1 MIELEIDGQK
11 VEVAPGSMVMD
22 AATKLGLY
30 VPHFCYHKKLS
41 IAANCRMCLV
51 EVEKAPKPLPAC
63 ATPVTAGMKVYTA
76 SEKAKIAQKGVMEF
90 LLINHP
96 LDCPICDQG
105 GECQLQ
111 DLAVGYGPSASR
123 YTEEKRVVFH
133 KPMGP
138 LISAEEMSR
147 CIHCTRCV
155 RFGQE
160 IAGVME
166 LGMAGRGEHSE
177 IMSFVGNAIESEL
190 SGNMIDI
197 CPVGALTSKP
207 FRYSARTWELSRRR
221 SVSPHDSLGANIVVQ
236 SKNGKVMRVVPYEN
250 DAVNECWISDR
261 DRFSYEGLNAED
273 RLTVPM
279 IREANGQW
287 READW
292 QEALS
297 KSADLLKQAAS
308 RGSNRVRGLAAPI
321 STLEEMSLMAQV
333 VRGLGSDA
341 IDFRLGLTDAQFD
354 SGRSGI
360 PGLGI
365 PVASLSSVE
374 RVFIVGSQLR
384 AEQPLIAQRIR
395 QAVRHGAEVNTL
407 NAWAEPLLM
416 PVHNS
421 VVASPLDWDAFLQTL
436 VDLAAG
442 AKAKT
447 KAAADQ
453 SFLAQAQAVLQSL
466 SSAPGAGA
474 KTAILAGAGLLG
486 HPQAALLLSRLQ
498 KLASALGAH
507 LGVLPSGANG
517 LGGYLAHAVPSQGGL
532 NTAQMFDAPIAAYV
546 LLNVEPA
553 LDLPFAPQAVK
564 TLKDSLGVV
573 ALTSYRSAVEDL
585 ASVMLPI
592 APFTET
598 SGSFVNLEGR
608 LQTFQA
614 VVPPEGQTRPGWKVL
629 RVLGNLLGLEGF
641 SFTDS
646 EQVRRQVLPDAK
658 DGQLVSGLEFQFVP
672 PAGAS
677 HHNDLK
683 AQAATAPLYRV
694 SDIPIYLTDPIVRRA
709 KSLLQTRQSAVPK
722 AWFHP
727 ADLPSMGLAP
737 GMTCAARQGSVEA
750 LFEVGADASLAP
762 GLMRL
767 STGHPAAVALNIA
780 FGPLQV
786 RAVTKAVATAEVA

>member
-1 MIELEIDGQK
+1 MIELEIDGRK

-177 IMSFVGNAIESEL
+177 IMSFVGSAIESEL

-221 SVSPHDSLGANIVVQ
+221 SISPHDSLGSNIVVQ
-236 SKNGKVMRVVPYEN
+236 SKNGKVLRVVPYEN

-261 DRFSYEGLNAED
+261 DRFSYEGLHVED

-308 RGSNRVRGLAAPI
+308 RGANRVRGLAAPI
-321 STLEEMSLMAQV
+321 STLEEMGLLAQV

-341 IDFRLGLTDAQFD
+341 IDFRLGLTDPQFD
-354 SGRSGI
+354 LGRSGI
-360 PGLGI
+360 PGLGL

-374 RVFIVGSQLR
+374 RVFLVGCQLR

-421 VVASPLDWDAFLQTL
+421 VVAAPLDWDAFLQTL
-436 VDLAAG
+436 LSI
-442 AKAKT
+442 
-447 KAAADQ
+447 AAD
-453 SFLAQAQAVLQSL
+453 SKSKAMANRPFFAQAQAVYQSL
-466 SSAPGAGA
+466 GSAPGGGA
-474 KTAILAGAGLLG
+474 KTVILAGAGLLG
-486 HPQAALLLSRLQ
+486 HPHAGLLLSRLQ
-498 KLASALGAH
+498 QLASALGAQ
-507 LGVLPSGANG
+507 LGVLPSGGNG
-517 LGGYLAHAVPSQGGL
+517 LGGYLADAVPRQGGL
-532 NTAQMFDAPIAAYV
+532 NAAQMFDAPIAAY
-546 LLNVEPA
+546 LLVHVEPA

-573 ALTSYRSAVEDL
+573 ALTSYRSAVEEV

-608 LQTFQA
+608 LQTTQA
-614 VVPPEGQTRPGWKVL
+614 VVPPVGQTRPGWKVL
-629 RVLGNLLGLEGF
+629 RVLGNLLGLDGF
-641 SFTDS
+641 TFTDS
-646 EQVRRQVLPDAK
+646 EQVRRQILPDVQ
-658 DGQLVSGLEFQFVP
+658 DGQTVSGLQFQF
-672 PAGAS
+672 AS
-677 HHNDLK
+677 SAAASDQDSLR
-683 AQAATAPLYRV
+683 AEAATAPLYRV
-694 SDIPIYLTDPIVRRA
+694 SDTPIYLSEPITRRA
-709 KSLLQTRQSAVPK
+709 KSLQHTRQSATPK

-727 ADLPSMGLAP
+727 ADLPALGLAP
-737 GMTCAARQGSVEA
+737 AMTCAVRQGRDEG
-750 LFEVGADASLAP
+750 LFEVGVDASMAQ
-762 GLMRL
+762 GLVRL
-767 STGHPAAVALNIA
+767 STGHPAAAVINMA

-786 RAVTKAVATAEVA
+786 RAVTKAVATAETA

>member
-11 VEVAPGSMVMD
+11 VEVPPGSMVME

-76 SEKAKIAQKGVMEF
+76 SEKAKLAQKGVMEF

-111 DLAVGYGPSASR
+111 DLAVGYGPSTSR
-123 YTEEKRVVFH
+123 YTEEKRVIFH

-177 IMSFVGNAIESEL
+177 IMSFVGSAVESEL

-207 FRYSARTWELSRRR
+207 FRYSARTWELGRRR

-261 DRFSYEGLNAED
+261 DRFSYEGLNVAD

-292 QEALS
+292 QEALAR
-297 KSADLLKQAAS
+297 SADMLKQAAS
-308 RGSNRVRGLAAPI
+308 RGANRVRGLASPI
-321 STLEEMSLMAQV
+321 STLEELSLMAQV

-341 IDFRLGLTDAQFD
+341 VDCRLGLTDPDFD
-354 SGRSGI
+354 AGRIGV
-360 PGLGI
+360 PGLGL
-365 PVASLSSVE
+365 PLADLASAE
-374 RVFIVGSQLR
+374 RVLIVGSQLR
-384 AEQPLIAQRIR
+384 SELPLVAQRIR
-395 QAVRHGAEVNTL
+395 QAARRGAQVSTL

-421 VVASPLDWDAFLQTL
+421 VSLSPLHWDSFLQTL
-436 VDLAAG
+436 QSLTP
-442 AKAKT
+442 KT
-447 KAAADQ
+447 KTKVVPSEAVL
-453 SFLAQAQAVLQSL
+453 SQAQGVWESL
-466 SSAPGAGA
+466 SSAPSEGA
-474 KTAILAGAGLLG
+474 KTIILAGAGVLG
-486 HPQAALLLSRLQ
+486 HPQASLLLSRLQ
-498 KLASALGAH
+498 QITAALGARF
-507 LGVLPSGANG
+507 GVLPAGGNG

-532 NTAQMFDAPIAAYV
+532 NAAQMFDAPIAAY
-546 LLNVEPA
+546 LLVNVEPA
-553 LDLPFAPQAVK
+553 LDLAAAPRAVK
-564 TLKDSLGVV
+564 TMKDSLGVV
-573 ALTSYRSAVEDL
+573 ALTSYRSAVEDV
-585 ASVMLPI
+585 ASIMLPI

-598 SGSFVNLEGR
+598 SGTFVNLEGR
-608 LQTFQA
+608 LQTTQA
-614 VVPPEGQTRPGWKVL
+614 VVPALGQARPGWKVL
-629 RVLGNLLGLEGF
+629 RVLGNLLSLQNF
-641 SFTDS
+641 DFNSS
-646 EQVRRQVLPDAK
+646 EEVRAHVLPGAR
-658 DGQLVSGLEFQFVP
+658 DGEVLPGLGFQFGPV
-672 PAGAS
+672 AS
-677 HHNDLK
+677 AASKTKELL
-683 AQAATAPLYRV
+683 AEAATAPLFRV
-694 SDIPIYLTDPIVRRA
+694 SETPIYLSDPIVRRA
-709 KSLLQTRQSAVPK
+709 KSLSLTRQSAAPK

-727 ADLPSMGLAP
+727 TDLPGLGLVS
-737 GMTCAARQGSVEA
+737 GMRCAVKQSGIEA
-750 LFEVGADASLAP
+750 LFEVAIDPSLAP
-762 GLMRL
+762 GLVRIA
-767 STGHPAAVALNIA
+767 TGHPLASAVNMAL
-780 FGPLQV
+780 GPLQV
-786 RAVTKAVATAEVA
+786 RPVTKAADAPAEMA

>member
-63 ATPVTAGMKVYTA
+63 ATPVAAGMKVYTA

-138 LISAEEMSR
+138 LISAEEMAR

-177 IMSFVGNAIESEL
+177 IMSFVGSAIESEL
-190 SGNMIDI
+190 SGNMIDV

-221 SVSPHDSLGANIVVQ
+221 SVSPHDSLGSNIIVQ
-236 SKNGKVMRVVPYEN
+236 SKNGTVMRVVPYEN

-261 DRFSYEGLNAED
+261 DRFSYEGLYVED

-279 IREANGQW
+279 IREPNGHW

-297 KSADLLKQAAS
+297 RSADLLKQAAA
-308 RGSNRVRGLAAPI
+308 RGANRVRGLAAPI
-321 STLEEMSLMAQV
+321 STLEEMGLLAQV
-333 VRGLGSDA
+333 IRGLGSDA
-341 IDFRLGLTDAQFD
+341 VDFRLGLTDHKFD
-354 SGRSGI
+354 AGRVGV
-360 PGLGI
+360 PGLGMPI
-365 PVASLSSVE
+365 ASLSSVE
-374 RVFIVGSQLR
+374 RVFLVGSQLR

-395 QAVRHGAEVNTL
+395 RAVRHGAQVNTL

-416 PVHNS
+416 PVQNS
-421 VVASPLDWDAFLQTL
+421 VALSPLHWDDFLQTI
-436 VDLAAG
+436 
-442 AKAKT
+442 
-447 KAAADQ
+447 Q
-453 SFLAQAQAVLQSL
+453 SFIPKGKVKVTPAQQLLPEAEAVWNSL
-466 SSAPGAGA
+466 SSAPSGGQ
-474 KTAILAGAGLLG
+474 KTCILVGAGLLG
-486 HPQAALLLSRLQ
+486 HPQAGLLLSRLQ
-498 KLASALGAH
+498 QIAAALGAQ
-507 LGVLPSGANG
+507 LGVLPSGGNG
-517 LGGYLAHAVPSQGGL
+517 LGGYLAHAVPNQGGL
-532 NTAQMFDAPIAAYV
+532 NAAQMFDAPIAAY
-546 LLNVEPA
+546 LLVHVEPA

-573 ALTSYRSAVEDL
+573 ALTSYRSAVEDV

-598 SGSFVNLEGR
+598 SGSYVNLEGR
-608 LQTFQA
+608 LQTTQA
-614 VVPPEGQTRPGWKVL
+614 VVSPLGQSRPGWKVL
-629 RVLGNLLGLEGF
+629 RVLGNLLGLQNFEF
-641 SFTDS
+641 NDS
-646 EQVRRQVLPDAK
+646 EQVRLQILPGAQE
-658 DGQLVSGLEFQFVP
+658 GQILPGLEFHFAPVTG
-672 PAGAS
+672 AGNNAA
-677 HHNDLK
+677 LK
-683 AQAATAPLYRV
+683 AEAATAPMYRV
-694 SDIPIYLTDPIVRRA
+694 SDHPIYLTDPILRRA
-709 KSLLQTRQSAVPK
+709 KSLSQTRQSATPK

-727 ADLPSMGLAP
+727 ADIAGLGLAP
-737 GMTCAARQGSVEA
+737 GMMCAAKQSGAEGM
-750 LFEVGADASLAP
+750 FEVAVDSSLAP
-762 GLMRL
+762 GLVRL
-767 STGHPAAVALNIA
+767 ATGHPRSASMNIA
-780 FGPLQV
+780 FGPLQIQP
-786 RAVTKAVATAEVA
+786 VTKAASAAKTA